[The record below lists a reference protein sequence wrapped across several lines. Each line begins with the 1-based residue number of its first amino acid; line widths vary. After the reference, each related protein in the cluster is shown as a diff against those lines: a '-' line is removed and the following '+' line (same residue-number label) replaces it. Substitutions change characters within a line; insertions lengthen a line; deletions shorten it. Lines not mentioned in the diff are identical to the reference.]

1 MVDGK
6 LLKFVDRR
14 IEGDLIY
21 TSALPNTRLG
31 GLMPSRQ
38 TIPLSLVHPKNAE
51 LEYALLEIGTIIPS
65 QNIQWRVKV
74 NGISVT
80 KEFHPQTIC
89 QAGRDF
95 FAKSVY
101 DITSILKTP
110 ESLRKKRANITFKLE
125 GGESIIIEHLSIL
138 AIYKSEEAEG
148 NITFLSGALG
158 LKPGEETSI
167 DLKYIGQNNIFRTTL
182 YMPSTIASGTIIINN
197 NELLKIENIQGID
210 EFYLELPDSF
220 KEITNITIKHKETN
234 TTYYPKEMRVSN
246 VLIYNIKYNAPNLVI
261 EGLEEKYELT
271 KDNNEITLNIL
282 NNGLS
287 KPDNALIVVM
297 SLGNVVFR
305 KRIKEVE
312 PGDSVSEKVK
322 INLPQGEYE
331 LVVRVIWRKLSKTW
345 FRDYRIK
352 VFVK

>member
-6 LLKFVDRR
+6 LLKFIDRK
-14 IEGDLIY
+14 INGDLIY
-21 TSALPNTRLG
+21 TSALPNTKLG

-51 LEYALLEIGTIIPS
+51 LEYALLEIGTITPS

-89 QAGRDF
+89 PAGRDL

-138 AIYKSEEAEG
+138 AIYRSEEAEG
-148 NITFLSGALG
+148 NVTFLSGTLS
-158 LKPGEETSI
+158 LKPGEETTINLNYS
-167 DLKYIGQNNIFRTTL
+167 GQNNIFRTTL
-182 YMPSTIASGTIIINN
+182 YMPSSIALGSIVING
-197 NELLKIENIQGID
+197 NELIKIENIQGID
-210 EFYLELPDSF
+210 ELYLELPESLN
-220 KEITNITIKHKETN
+220 EITNITIRHNEAT
-234 TTYYPKEMRVSN
+234 TTYYPKEMRLSN
-246 VLIYNIKYNAPNLVI
+246 ILIYSIKYNAPNLVI
-261 EGLEEKYELT
+261 EGLDKEYEIT
-271 KDNNEITLNIL
+271 KDNNEITLNIT
-282 NNGLS
+282 NKGTS

-297 SLGNVVFR
+297 SLG
-305 KRIKEVE
+305 
-312 PGDSVSEKVK
+312 
-322 INLPQGEYE
+322 
-331 LVVRVIWRKLSKTW
+331 
-345 FRDYRIK
+345 
-352 VFVK
+352 